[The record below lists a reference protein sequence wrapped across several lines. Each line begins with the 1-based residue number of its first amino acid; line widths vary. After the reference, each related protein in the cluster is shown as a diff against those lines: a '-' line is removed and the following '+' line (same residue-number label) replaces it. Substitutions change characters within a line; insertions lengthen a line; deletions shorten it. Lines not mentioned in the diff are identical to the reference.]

1 MSSARIIFPLW
12 GIIVAGNALWN
23 FRGGKKII
31 HFLSVQF
38 AFIFRVFFF
47 FFWKRESGS
56 KRGYN
61 RRSLRGK
68 FRVRRKMFQGWKK
81 RYIFIFACKFV
92 VKRLYIFVYLDRFV
106 AFIIPF
112 ILFSP
117 SFCHACHSR
126 IIVFI
131 HRRPRVIKRD
141 SPNLIRNLAFI
152 QAKDKRW
159 KLKENGEKEWD
170 FRGEKFAYRNLKRN
184 KFFPKQ
190 PPSSSVF
197 EQILPSPLSRV
208 SLHSSLICIQD
219 CRCSSARHLPPPLLS
234 FLPRLLFHLPRPSFI
249 ASPPPFLPW
258 PCEKCPKVSN
268 NVTRFSKTSASV
280 LETLFVEFPP
290 CVFFF
295 VFFTLSPP
303 SLFSI
308 QISSKHTR
316 ATDYKPLCTLSR
328 GGNYWNEPCVVM
340 TRLEMKFN
348 WPDEKQNTRCVAVC
362 ARVRGTCVMI
372 VTDRE
377 NSFAASCNFS
387 SSPFLLHIYWKYK
400 NGRFKTRSSSN
411 DKFPFFFFFFY
422 HYTERNRHDDLSIL
436 SLSRWTHLIF
446 HYQFDDIKNVSRYI
460 YT

>member
-1 MSSARIIFPLW
+1 MRVIRELSYLSIHAWL
-12 GIIVAGNALWN
+12 NAIRLIW
-23 FRGGKKII
+23 FVISR
-31 HFLSVQF
+31 LS
-38 AFIFRVFFF
+38 
-47 FFWKRESGS
+47 
-56 KRGYN
+56 
-61 RRSLRGK
+61 
-68 FRVRRKMFQGWKK
+68 RRKTKDGNWRKTGK
-81 RYIFIFACKFV
+81 RNGIFAG
-92 VKRLYIFVYLDRFV
+92 
-106 AFIIPF
+106 
-112 ILFSP
+112 
-117 SFCHACHSR
+117 
-126 IIVFI
+126 
-131 HRRPRVIKRD
+131 
-141 SPNLIRNLAFI
+141 RNLHI
-152 QAKDKRW
+152 EI
-159 KLKENGEKEWD
+159 LKGTN
-170 FRGEKFAYRNLKRN
+170 FSRSNRLLL
-184 KFFPKQ
+184 
-190 PPSSSVF
+190 PSSSKSS
-197 EQILPSPLSRV
+197 LPFLSRV

-411 DKFPFFFFFFY
+411 DKFPFFFFFFIITQNEIDTMIFRFF
-422 HYTERNRHDDLSIL
+422 HSRVERTLFSIT
-436 SLSRWTHLIF
+436 SLMIS
-446 HYQFDDIKNVSRYI
+446 KM
-460 YT
+460 

>member
-152 QAKDKRW
+152 RAKDKRW

-197 EQILPSPLSRV
+197 EQILPSLPFTGLASFLLDLHTRLQMLFGTPPSPLFSLSFLAFFFIYLAHPLS
-208 SLHSSLICIQD
+208 
-219 CRCSSARHLPPPLLS
+219 PPLLPS
-234 FLPRLLFHLPRPSFI
+234 SPGPARNAPRYRITWRGFLKLRPR
-249 ASPPPFLPW
+249 
-258 PCEKCPKVSN
+258 
-268 NVTRFSKTSASV
+268 
-280 LETLFVEFPP
+280 
-290 CVFFF
+290 
-295 VFFTLSPP
+295 
-303 SLFSI
+303 
-308 QISSKHTR
+308 SSK
-316 ATDYKPLCTLSR
+316 P
-328 GGNYWNEPCVVM
+328 
-340 TRLEMKFN
+340 
-348 WPDEKQNTRCVAVC
+348 
-362 ARVRGTCVMI
+362 
-372 VTDRE
+372 
-377 NSFAASCNFS
+377 FS
-387 SSPFLLHIYWKYK
+387 
-400 NGRFKTRSSSN
+400 
-411 DKFPFFFFFFY
+411 
-422 HYTERNRHDDLSIL
+422 
-436 SLSRWTHLIF
+436 
-446 HYQFDDIKNVSRYI
+446 
-460 YT
+460 